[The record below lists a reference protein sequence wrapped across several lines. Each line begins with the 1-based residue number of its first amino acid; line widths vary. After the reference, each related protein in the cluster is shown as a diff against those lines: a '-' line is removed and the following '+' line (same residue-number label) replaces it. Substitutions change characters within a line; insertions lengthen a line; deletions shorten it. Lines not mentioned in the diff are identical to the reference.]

1 MSHLFVCF
9 VALVIQGGAMAKFW
23 ALHTTTINVWERIG
37 DKHIAQ
43 LVGEGACQPDI
54 FTKYRLGCE
63 LSYGTC
69 PTSLCAL

>member
-1 MSHLFVCF
+1 
-9 VALVIQGGAMAKFW
+9 MAKFW
-23 ALHTTTINVWERIG
+23 PLQHYYNQCMGENRRETLTV
-37 DKHIAQ
+37 Q

-69 PTSLCAL
+69 PISLCAL